1 MAITILIPSPMRR
14 FTDDND
20 TVTLESAETA
30 DDALVQLVAK
40 YPDTKRPLRDDSGN
54 IRRSVNIYI
63 NDEDIRFL
71 QGKDT
76 ALKSGDS
83 ISIVPAI
90 AGG

>member
-1 MAITILIPSPMRR
+1 MAISILIPSPMRR
-14 FTDDND
+14 FTEDLDIL
-20 TVTLESAETA
+20 TFESAATV
-30 DDALVQLVAK
+30 DDLLKQLEAK
-40 YPDTKRPLRDDSGN
+40 YPDTKRPLRDDNGN
-54 IRRSVNIYI
+54 LRRSVNIYV

-76 ALKSGDS
+76 PLKASDS